1 MSGLKKYTEQ
11 FRSDEIHFALLSP
24 KITTELIWEL
34 TTRQNL
40 FEQFGGLLSY
50 EFGNLLIDEMRQ
62 QREAADDAK
71 EVPNE
76 QTLLLSR

>member
-62 QREAADDAK
+62 QRKAADDAK